1 MTISERADS
10 DGNVTLTVKAA
21 DSGAGVKSITTPDG
35 KTVNSATTKYDV
47 VGDGEYKFIATDKV
61 GNTSEIIYTATGLV
75 LDDTWLAK
83 EVARQVKKKVEDLTV
98 EDFEKITT
106 INLSNKNIKG
116 KIPDYI
122 GLLTNVTVFK
132 VNGNSIAGTIPDE
145 IGNMTNLKTLWLTD
159 NRLTGNIPSSI
170 GNLENLEELDLGLN
184 FLDGSVPSELG
195 NLPKIKGIYLCEN
208 KLTGEIP
215 AELGNLDTLTTLC
228 LDFNNLTGTVPK
240 GVMSLRVA
248 KNFEGNQLNI

>member
-1 MTISERADS
+1 M
-10 DGNVTLTVKAA
+10 
-21 DSGAGVKSITTPDG
+21 
-35 KTVNSATTKYDV
+35 
-47 VGDGEYKFIATDKV
+47 
-61 GNTSEIIYTATGLV
+61 
-75 LDDTWLAK
+75 
-83 EVARQVKKKVEDLTV
+83 
-98 EDFEKITT
+98 
-106 INLSNKNIKG
+106 
-116 KIPDYI
+116 
-122 GLLTNVTVFK
+122 
-132 VNGNSIAGTIPDE
+132 
-145 IGNMTNLKTLWLTD
+145 
-159 NRLTGNIPSSI
+159 
-170 GNLENLEELDLGLN
+170 N